1 MRVEVQ
7 VDDREPTGV
16 VRSVRNHPDVRACE
30 VTRLVAA
37 DIAVQGIGVERKTPR
52 DYVRSAIGP
61 RGTDLDAQAGR
72 LLAAY
77 DRAYLLVEGTLVGV
91 EGATGLDP
99 TAVRGS
105 MASLMARYGL
115 PVVPCGDRER
125 LVDLA
130 IRLGR
135 KHREPPSP
143 RALPSGAVPD
153 RDAPPAKRMYGCI
166 EGVGPELAERLYRTF
181 PSVAALAE
189 ASVEDIQGVEGFGEK
204 RARDVYESL
213 R

>member
-1 MRVEVQ
+1 MRVEAR
-7 VDDREPTGV
+7 VDDREPAGLARA
-16 VRSVRNHPDVRACE
+16 VRDHPDVRACE
-30 VTRLVAA
+30 VTRLAAA
-37 DIAVQGIGVERKTPR
+37 DVAILGVGFERKTPR

-61 RGTDLDAQAGR
+61 RGTDLDDQARR

-77 DRAYLLVEGTLVGV
+77 DRAYLLVEGDLADV
-91 EGATGLDP
+91 ERATGLDP
-99 TAVRGS
+99 AAVRGS

-130 IRLGR
+130 VRLGR
-135 KHREPPSP
+135 KHREPPSA
-143 RALPSGAVPD
+143 RALPAGAVPD
-153 RDAPPAKRMYGCI
+153 RNAPAAKRMYGCI
-166 EGVGPELAERLYRTF
+166 EGVGPELADRLYEAY

-189 ASVEDIQGVEGFGEK
+189 ASLEEIRAVEGFGEK
-204 RARDVYESL
+204 RARAVYESL